1 MPSQGRRRSGRG
13 RRHTN
18 CPHVFLPDAGGLS
31 SYDFCGESFDERRW
45 EDIQRALCPWRQ
57 QPPSGQPKRQS
68 SAEQE
73 TSGEGGCSED
83 SETSMERNLRENE
96 RALEAMEARDL
107 PASSSFATPE
117 QEDADDDDDLDTDL
131 ELPLPEESPFSVA
144 NVLAALDSASM
155 GSGPMRNLFRG
166 GGSGGLKARLARLER
181 DAEYNQQFI
190 GLAKQ
195 QRERQWM
202 EGGHPGQPVEEPAS
216 AEQAMQRAAA
226 AVQAFCRQGAQGPEQ
241 LTLSPPMGNVSRKF
255 VHRLAL
261 LCSLR
266 SESHG
271 EPRVPTV
278 YRTPD
283 TKWRGREA
291 AQRLL
296 QGHLGEARTRFRNA
310 EQMAQK
316 RARKEERARQRAE
329 RQAAQGERGGGK
341 RGQVGNVR
349 TARGRRILEASTLGV
364 KPLDESNRG
373 HALLRKM
380 GWSPGEAL
388 GAAGR
393 SDSAQLEPVKVEIRA
408 PRQGLG
414 MK

>member
-1 MPSQGRRRSGRG
+1 M
-13 RRHTN
+13 
-18 CPHVFLPDAGGLS
+18 FLPDAGGLS

-73 TSGEGGCSED
+73 TPDERGCSED

-107 PASSSFATPE
+107 LASSSFATPE
-117 QEDADDDDDLDTDL
+117 QEDADDDDLDTDS

-166 GGSGGLKARLARLER
+166 GGSGVYRTGETAA
-181 DAEYNQQFI
+181 
-190 GLAKQ
+190 
-195 QRERQWM
+195 
-202 EGGHPGQPVEEPAS
+202 
-216 AEQAMQRAAA
+216 RAAVDGRRSSGPAGRGARQRGAGYA
-226 AVQAFCRQGAQGPEQ
+226 AGRGGGAGILQTGAQGPEQ

-278 YRTPD
+278 YRTPA

-329 RQAAQGERGGGK
+329 RQAAEGERGGGK
-341 RGQVGNVR
+341 RGQ
-349 TARGRRILEASTLGV
+349 
-364 KPLDESNRG
+364 
-373 HALLRKM
+373 
-380 GWSPGEAL
+380 
-388 GAAGR
+388 
-393 SDSAQLEPVKVEIRA
+393 
-408 PRQGLG
+408 
-414 MK
+414 